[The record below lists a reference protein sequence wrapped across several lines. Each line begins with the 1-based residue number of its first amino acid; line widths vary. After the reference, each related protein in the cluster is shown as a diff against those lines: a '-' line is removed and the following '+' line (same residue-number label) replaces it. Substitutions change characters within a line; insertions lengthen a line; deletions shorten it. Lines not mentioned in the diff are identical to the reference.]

1 MSRRKEKKKK
11 ARTFFARFFVFIA
24 IFVFAALFFVIRE
37 QEQTGKQK
45 TQWQTGC
52 FLRIGDT
59 QVDAR
64 EGLVY
69 LNAAKEDYE
78 QYYGSDIWE
87 YVVDAQGNTIAAV
100 LKEQVLEQ
108 ITYIKVVCE
117 KAGEM
122 GTVLSAEELE
132 RVEAQVVEYMKKLEG
147 SPLLTHG
154 VNADI
159 IRRIYSDNLLARKTF
174 EEATLKV
181 NTDIPDE
188 EARQRSFYT
197 LAIRNHKV
205 DASGEK
211 VAYKGED
218 LTALKERMSKL
229 REEALTKEDFYTWA
243 ASITDDAST
252 LKLSGGAGDFP
263 EELEEA
269 LFALSTGELSEVIE
283 TTDYMYLVYC
293 VYDFDIDATLAV
305 KEEMIA
311 KRQAEEFLLL
321 YEEWKLA
328 IGVELN
334 KPEWE
339 KIDFISGN

>member
-1 MSRRKEKKKK
+1 MARRKGKKKK
-11 ARTFFARFFVFIA
+11 GTFFARLFVFLV
-24 IFVFAALFFVIRE
+24 IFVFAGLFFVMRE
-37 QEQTGKQK
+37 QEETGKEK
-45 TQWQTGC
+45 TNWQTGS
-52 FLRIGDT
+52 FLRVGDT
-59 QVDAR
+59 QVDYR

-69 LNAAKEDYE
+69 LDAARADYE

-87 YVVDAQGNTIAAV
+87 YVVDDRGGTIAEA
-100 LKEQVLEQ
+100 LKEEVLEQ

-117 KAGEM
+117 KASQL

-132 RVEAQVVEYMKKLEG
+132 QVEAKVEEYMKQHKDSQLFAR
-147 SPLLTHG
+147 G

-159 IRRIYSDNLLARKTF
+159 LRRIYSDNLLARKTF

-181 NTDIPDE
+181 DTNIPDE

-197 LAIRNHKV
+197 LAIRNYKV
-205 DASGEK
+205 DSSGEK
-211 VAYKGED
+211 VAYQGEEREE
-218 LTALKERMSKL
+218 LLERMKKL
-229 REEALTKEDFYTWA
+229 REEAKTKNDFYTWA

-263 EELEEA
+263 DELEEE
-269 LFALSTGELSEVIE
+269 LFLLSTGELSQVIE

-305 KEEMIA
+305 KEKLIA

-321 YEEWKLA
+321 YEEWKIA

-334 KPEWE
+334 PSEWE
-339 KIDFISGN
+339 KMSVISGN